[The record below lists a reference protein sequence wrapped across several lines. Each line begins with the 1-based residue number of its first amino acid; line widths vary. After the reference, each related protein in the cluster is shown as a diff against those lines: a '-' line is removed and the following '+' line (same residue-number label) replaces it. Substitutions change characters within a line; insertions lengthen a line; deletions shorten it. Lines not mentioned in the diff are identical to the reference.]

1 MDITVEHQPDRARLE
16 EMGVF
21 NWPVWQKEASTFP
34 WTYYEEETSYILEG
48 KAVVTPEGGP
58 PVELG
63 AGDLVTF
70 GSDLRCM
77 WHIVEPIKK
86 HYRV

>member
-1 MDITVEHQPDRARLE
+1 MNIDVVHQPDAAKLE
-16 EMGVF
+16 SLGVF
-21 NWPVWQKEASTFP
+21 KWPVWEKEVSTFP
-34 WTYYEEETSYILEG
+34 WTYYEEETSYILQG
-48 KAVVTPEGGP
+48 KAVVTPEGGAA
-58 PVELG
+58 VEIG

-77 WHIVEPIKK
+77 WHIIEPIKK

>member
-1 MDITVEHQPDRARLE
+1 MNITIEHNPDNDRLVEL
-16 EMGVF
+16 GVF
-21 NWPVWQKEASTFP
+21 HWPVWEKEASTFP
-34 WTYYEEETSYILEG
+34 WTYYEDEVSYIVQG

-58 PVELG
+58 PVEIN

-77 WHIVEPIKK
+77 WHIVEPIRK